1 MAKLTINTHGGL
13 SGEADFNLM
22 VKPGTTFTVEKNG
35 EAVSYICR
43 KYEGNIL
50 RQCYKCA
57 ICHNVDLCAHLECVI
72 PTSDGNPIMYKFAR
86 I

>member
-13 SGEADFNLM
+13 SGEADFKLM

-43 KYEGNIL
+43 KYEGNKS

-57 ICHNVDLCAHLECVI
+57 ICHNIDLCVHLECAI